1 MHTLVFESEIGA
13 SVQQL
18 WEFHRDVSALKKLAP
33 PGATV
38 TIVGD
43 TTAVEEGAI
52 HELVVRRGL
61 LPIRWVA
68 RIHDVSESGFTDTAV
83 RSPFA
88 VWSHKHEFLP
98 GPKGSILR
106 DTVTFAL
113 PFGPLGKL
121 VAKLFVIKDITRMFE
136 HRHAV
141 TRAELRQPRSS

>member
-1 MHTLVFESEIGA
+1 VHTLVFESEVGA

-52 HELVVRRGL
+52 HELVVRRGFV
-61 LPIRWVA
+61 PIRWVA

-88 VWSHKHEFLP
+88 AWSHKHEFLA
-98 GPKGSILR
+98 GPNGSILR

-141 TRAELRQPRSS
+141 TRAELGQPRSD